1 MSVALVQETLKIP
14 DKSVDKTTAMQ
25 ALDYSFD
32 LGGTLVR
39 SKDACIHTHTLPL
52 KLYTCQFTNKIEA
65 NKKEEY
71 NKTFFI

>member
-14 DKSVDKTTAMQ
+14 DKTVDKTTAMQ

-39 SKDACIHTHTLPL
+39 SKDACIHTRTLPL
-52 KLYTCQFTNKIEA
+52 KLYTCQFTNKID
-65 NKKEEY
+65 N
-71 NKTFFI
+71 TFKQKRRV